1 MLTER
6 DWVMRL
12 VQQLAQFIARALG
25 LADTQQRE
33 EALAVLREGCAAQ
46 LGMEYDVLSMLDAA
60 AAVDLLGDPSRALAF
75 AQVVDTMAEVETRCH
90 EPARAEVR
98 RRHADELLAALLRR
112 WPKHEATLAWRDAR
126 AGAPR

>member
-25 LADTQQRE
+25 LADAHQRD

-46 LGMEYDVLSMLDAA
+46 LGMEYEVLSMLDAP

-75 AQVVDTMAEVETRCH
+75 AQVVDAMAEVERRCN

-98 RRHADELLAALLRR
+98 KRHADELLAVILTR
-112 WPKHEATLAWRDAR
+112 WPRHEATLAWRDAR
-126 AGAPR
+126 PPR